1 MILRSISGIPCP
13 GTTELA
19 HLLFVLLT
27 PAGMPRVHLRLQS
40 TIAAL
45 LHESEFVKDR
55 LMTADTPDEIL
66 EAIRA
71 GEQAALD

>member
-1 MILRSISGIPCP
+1 
-13 GTTELA
+13 
-19 HLLFVLLT
+19 
-27 PAGMPRVHLRLQS
+27 MPRVHLRLQS